1 MIVVMAA
8 VAAVSVVMMMV
19 MVVTTGTVIMVRIMT
34 MLMLMM
40 TAMAVVIMFMSV
52 VAAVV
57 VLMMLVVVLMGLCGK
72 FFFLHWLPL
81 HFFHDVIEGHSKYL
95 PDMGIV
101 QGVIDDSPLFT
112 AFHNAGNFQYP
123 QLMADGA
130 LCHA

>member
-1 MIVVMAA
+1 
-8 VAAVSVVMMMV
+8 
-19 MVVTTGTVIMVRIMT
+19 
-34 MLMLMM
+34 
-40 TAMAVVIMFMSV
+40 MSV

-101 QGVIDDSPLFT
+101 QGVIDDSPPMEITGPKCSSADPAKQGRPTPQT
-112 AFHNAGNFQYP
+112 ASCHQAGRNFFVSP
-123 QLMADGA
+123 LDK
-130 LCHA
+130 